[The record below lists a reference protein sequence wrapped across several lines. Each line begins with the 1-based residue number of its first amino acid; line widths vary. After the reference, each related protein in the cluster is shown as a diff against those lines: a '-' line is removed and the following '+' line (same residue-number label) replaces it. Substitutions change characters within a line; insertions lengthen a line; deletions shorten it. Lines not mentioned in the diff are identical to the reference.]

1 MRTNKGQKTSGDIE
15 QKKTRKREN
24 SLTEENNSFQ
34 NDKTKERLKKSENKE
49 SMSKVKKSRSP
60 KNEPDNHAK
69 IPEPTITANK
79 LSYEPNFNE
88 KYFSEELGLNNQ
100 TQLFKSDSEN
110 RYSEEK
116 NSRRHWRQWDFT

>member
-1 MRTNKGQKTSGDIE
+1 
-15 QKKTRKREN
+15 
-24 SLTEENNSFQ
+24 
-34 NDKTKERLKKSENKE
+34 
-49 SMSKVKKSRSP
+49 MSKSKRSGAP

-100 TQLFKSDSEN
+100 TQLSEMIQ
-110 RYSEEK
+110 RLAIMKKK